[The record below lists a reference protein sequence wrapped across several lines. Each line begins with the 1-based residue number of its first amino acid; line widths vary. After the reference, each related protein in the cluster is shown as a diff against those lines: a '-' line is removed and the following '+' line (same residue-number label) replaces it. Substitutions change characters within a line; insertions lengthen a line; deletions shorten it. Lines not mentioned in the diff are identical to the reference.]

1 MTSSTSRPDDDAT
14 WRRPAEGTPSLQRP
28 APYGEPAPAAYTG
41 PPPTTPPPIGWR
53 PPVVMQFPP
62 PRTLPAQ
69 DLPTLEAAE
78 QQSRTIT
85 YGIAMV
91 TGAIMLVLMLVLC
104 GRALF

>member
-1 MTSSTSRPDDDAT
+1 
-14 WRRPAEGTPSLQRP
+14 
-28 APYGEPAPAAYTG
+28 
-41 PPPTTPPPIGWR
+41 
-53 PPVVMQFPP
+53 MQFPP
-62 PRTLPAQ
+62 PRSLPAQ

-78 QQSRTIT
+78 QQARTIT